1 MRAEVIAINTRRGM
15 VGLLT
20 EKGDCSIF
28 ELLGEDAVEIGDTI
42 EWDEPT
48 LLGLEEVANVTHGTA
63 FDVVFQHHHIM
74 RINLYARLLLHER
87 E

>member
-1 MRAEVIAINTRRGM
+1 M

-20 EKGDCSIF
+20 EKRDHSIF

-48 LLGLEEVANVTHGTA
+48 LLGLGKVANVTQGTA
-63 FDVVFQHHHIM
+63 FDVVFQYHHIT
-74 RINLYARLLLHER
+74 RIKLYAKLLS
-87 E
+87 